1 MVQLR
6 ILSGSQAGGLQT
18 VRHFPFHVGRA
29 ADNDLCL
36 DGPGIW
42 DYHFMLDLK
51 PQDGFAMQTFDEA
64 FAAVNDQQQSSAR
77 LRHGDIISF
86 GSAKV
91 QFWLA
96 SPGQRG
102 LRCRELT
109 VWAIILAVTLGQ
121 LTLLGFLL
129 GLG

>member
-1 MVQLR
+1 
-6 ILSGSQAGGLQT
+6 
-18 VRHFPFHVGRA
+18 
-29 ADNDLCL
+29 
-36 DGPGIW
+36 
-42 DYHFMLDLK
+42 
-51 PQDGFAMQTFDEA
+51 MQTFDEA